1 MKPLGSIP
9 AHFSWLLFCLYV
21 VCLTTGGSGMS
32 TVRLTVTARATD
44 SNLCYAHIKLMQQ
57 KAHIELMLL
66 ALKDHTSIFHG
77 YYFVYRWC
85 VSLQGGGSGMSTVRL
100 TVTARATDS
109 NLCYAHIKLMQQ
121 KAHIELMLLAFK
133 GHTSRPPSVAIV
145 LPVEP
150 WWP

>member
-1 MKPLGSIP
+1 MYICP
-9 AHFSWLLFCLYV
+9 C
-21 VCLTTGGSGMS
+21 
-32 TVRLTVTARATD
+32 
-44 SNLCYAHIKLMQQ
+44 
-57 KAHIELMLL
+57 
-66 ALKDHTSIFHG
+66 IFHV

-85 VSLQGGGSGMSTVRL
+85 VSLQAVVACQLCPSL

>member
-1 MKPLGSIP
+1 
-9 AHFSWLLFCLYV
+9 
-21 VCLTTGGSGMS
+21 
-32 TVRLTVTARATD
+32 
-44 SNLCYAHIKLMQQ
+44 
-57 KAHIELMLL
+57 
-66 ALKDHTSIFHG
+66 
-77 YYFVYRWC
+77 
-85 VSLQGGGSGMSTVRL
+85 MSTVRL